1 MIGMILNLKKEVKMM
16 KKYKLTYEHK
26 TTRTENIRIIK
37 AENRAGAVRMARRLK
52 GFNENLIEVKKGWI

>member
-1 MIGMILNLKKEVKMM
+1 MM